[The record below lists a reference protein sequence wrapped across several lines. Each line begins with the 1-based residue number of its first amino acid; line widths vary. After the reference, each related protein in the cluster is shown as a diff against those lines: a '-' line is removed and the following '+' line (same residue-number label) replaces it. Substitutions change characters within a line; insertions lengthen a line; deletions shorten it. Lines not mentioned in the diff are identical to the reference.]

1 MVGFQ
6 SPDSALNH
14 EQEVWFSRAGNPLE
28 HPTAAS
34 HAAGIRTAQ
43 RAQKATLPS
52 PRWGKVEIVG
62 QSGGCGAKW
71 AEGVKMGDRAQ
82 RKLKARI
89 QKDAGSSTKEAGS
102 LFETAAEVLLKAGAH
117 ALTVASRA
125 ARRAIANSLF
135 TATQHPHASTEHHE
149 EAQYRQGHKPQ

>member
-1 MVGFQ
+1 MAGFQ
-6 SPDSALNH
+6 SRHSALNH

-28 HPTAAS
+28 HPIASS

-43 RAQKATLPS
+43 RAQKGHTPLPA
-52 PRWGKVEIVG
+52 VG
-62 QSGGCGAKW
+62 QSGECGTKW
-71 AEGVKMGDRAQ
+71 VEGVKVGDRAQ